1 MQQSSVDQPA
11 DSILSSD
18 TIPIYGLYQNKKDER
33 SQMFNR
39 AMKHAYENPIEK
51 YLNSGLVSNPSK
63 HYSRLS
69 LSDLAAA
76 IPAQST
82 ERSTDSRHSPSLLG
96 DVDHEK
102 NFKVHF

>member
-1 MQQSSVDQPA
+1 
-11 DSILSSD
+11 
-18 TIPIYGLYQNKKDER
+18 
-33 SQMFNR
+33 MFNA
-39 AMKHAYENPIEK
+39 AMKHAYENPIER
-51 YLNSGLVSNPSK
+51 YLNSSMASVPSK

-82 ERSTDSRHSPSLLG
+82 ERSTDSVHTPSLFG